1 MKPPFRKIR
10 YLSNDL
16 EVERRPNGEMIL
28 RLAHPLGDYDRNM
41 LVPLRKWAAARPDV
55 TWLAQRGAD
64 RSWRKISYAAGLGY
78 VDAIAAALLA
88 RGLTEE
94 DPVMVLSGNSIEHA
108 LIMYGAIAAG
118 VPVSSISQAYSLMSN
133 DHAKLVYVFDLIKPK
148 ILFVQNG
155 RFFEAAISKLNL
167 DGVEVVYVADAPS
180 AIPATD
186 FHDLLKTPVGPEV
199 EAAYQRLGPDTV
211 CKYLFTSGSTGMPK
225 AVINTH
231 RMLCANAAMSR
242 SLVLDH
248 DKWFAEDGPPVAVD
262 WLPWSHTFGGN
273 ANLHGLLAAGGSL
286 YIDDGRPLP
295 GLFDETIANLREISP
310 TTYLNVPVAYSMLLS
325 AMEKDEAMAKT
336 FFKKLRFCAYG
347 GAALSQDLWERFQ
360 ALAVKTTGER
370 VIFTT
375 GWGSTETAPTATS
388 VFRESE
394 RVGMIG
400 LPLPGVELKLVPS
413 GPTYEVRVRGPLV
426 TPGYFKEPK
435 KTAESFDEEG
445 FYCIG
450 DAAKFEDPAHPELGL
465 VFDGR
470 VAEDFKLDTGTW
482 VQAGKLRVDVVTAAA
497 PAIQDAVVCGH
508 DRKYVAVLAWPNYV
522 GLPKIVTDEAAL
534 GSLETM
540 LNANQL
546 VEHVR
551 QGLRAHNRANPGS
564 STAIKRVL
572 FMAEPA
578 SLDGGEMTDKGY
590 INQKAA
596 LTRRAHLVEKLYA
609 DPPGNDVIVI

>member
-1 MKPPFRKIR
+1 MKPPFRKIS

-41 LVPLRKWAAARPDV
+41 LVPLHKWAAERPDV
-55 TWLAQRGAD
+55 PWLAQRGGD
-64 RSWRKISYAAGLGY
+64 RNWRKITYGAGLGY
-78 VDAIAAALLA
+78 VNAIAASLLA
-88 RGLTEE
+88 RGLTEQ

-167 DGVEVVYVADAPS
+167 DGVEVVYVTDPPS

-186 FHDLLKTPVGPEV
+186 FHELLKTPVGPEV
-199 EAAYQRLGPDTV
+199 EAAYQRLGPDSV

-360 ALAVKTTGER
+360 VLAVKTTGER

-445 FYCIG
+445 FYRIG

-482 VQAGKLRVDVVTAAA
+482 VQAGRLRVDVVTAAA

-551 QGLRAHNRANPGS
+551 QGLRSHNRANPGS
-564 STAIKRVL
+564 STAVRRVL